1 MNTKNTIRRVLTLV
15 MALSLSGLTRAATL
29 PATTTPQSKQESI
42 AKVTKLLTESG
53 QIHRKTGESTWLIER
68 RGKSPILVAAGNE
81 FVVLGIIVAVKK
93 NIRATADLSFKLM
106 KLNHNLDYVKA
117 GFDDDDDLFVR
128 NELRVRTVDL
138 ASFKA
143 MIEDV
148 ISGANKAQ
156 EVVNPFL
163 ISPEKSPGN

>member
-15 MALSLSGLTRAATL
+15 IALSLPVLSHAATL
-29 PATTTPQSKQESI
+29 PATTTPQSKEESI

-68 RGKSPILVAAGNE
+68 PGKSSILVAAGND

-93 NIRATADLSFKLM
+93 NMRATADLSFKLL

-117 GFDDDDDLFVR
+117 GLDDDDDLFVR
-128 NELRVRTVDL
+128 NELRVRTIDL

-143 MIEDV
+143 MIQDV
-148 ISGANKAQ
+148 ISGAEKAQ
-156 EVVNPFL
+156 QVVNPFL
-163 ISPEKSPGN
+163 ITP